1 MLTKNNNKLVST
13 NLSES
18 QVLDLY
24 NKKYNLTEFDIY
36 KYIIA
41 LDYIID
47 SLGCIRDTLT
57 EGISQDKN
65 KYNNIL
71 IDLFYQNLDKSFTS
85 ENPISVV
92 FGIKD
97 LGQGVIRDLTILEKQ
112 NNLFL
117 SDYEASESFAMNYWT
132 EEYELFKSEYKNY
145 SGNSYTYFI
154 FKLLIKL
161 FLTEVYLY
169 SSNGQ
174 IWTYKELIDSYQIF
188 IIKHP
193 NPLSVKPLNQKIL
206 DGDIEKIKYSCIK
219 VVEPCDINHFSLL
232 HLKLKLLNIN
242 TSDNQ
247 ASDNIEFIQ
256 ENKFK

>member
-174 IWTYKELIDSYQIF
+174 I
-188 IIKHP
+188 
-193 NPLSVKPLNQKIL
+193 
-206 DGDIEKIKYSCIK
+206 
-219 VVEPCDINHFSLL
+219 
-232 HLKLKLLNIN
+232 
-242 TSDNQ
+242 
-247 ASDNIEFIQ
+247 
-256 ENKFK
+256 